1 MHLISSRLTAQQTRL
16 GYSSQRSPAA
26 LAAAV
31 ALNGGILALLVALP
45 ASHYLKPPPIPPT
58 VTRFIPLEPVPPPPE
73 PEPVRQTQSAQPVP
87 QNPVV
92 EPIKVEQIVDLGSGP
107 TLTLRDDPP
116 IIERGGTIEAVV
128 TPPVAE
134 IVKAQPDPRYADSF
148 RPPYPPAMQRE
159 GLEGTVTLRV
169 TIDTRGRVS
178 AVEEVSAT
186 HPAFFEAVRRHAL
199 RAWRFRPATRNG
211 VAIISEQILTL
222 RFQLER

>member
-128 TPPVAE
+128 TPPVA

-186 HPAFFEAVRRHAL
+186 HPAFFEAARRHAL